1 MTSLEE
7 YCVFK
12 NHQFIVTDNGL
23 ETVKG
28 APPYWLT
35 VDQLLDTR
43 YEEGGEIYEHL
54 ADFGSKTWIVPEF
67 FLEAFEA
74 ALLHHGARL
83 VRPVDPMIL
92 ERSKAAFWINVQRK
106 RASRTAAK

>member
-1 MTSLEE
+1 M
-7 YCVFK
+7 FK
-12 NHQFIVTDNGL
+12 NHQFNVTDNGL

-35 VDQLLDTR
+35 VDQLLEIR
-43 YEEGGEIYEHL
+43 HEEGGEIYEHL

-74 ALLHHGARL
+74 ALLHHAARL
-83 VRPVDPMIL
+83 VRPVDPVIL
-92 ERSKAAFWINVQRK
+92 DRSIATFWKNVQRK